1 MVNQTF
7 PTESVQSQRKINRL
21 RTNVL
26 FSYASFTWLFLASF
40 SLSLSLSLS
49 FSLSLSL
56 SLPLSLSLLTF
67 RRAFENSHMMLMYTE
82 LSCSRLKSYLLCTIR
97 TRCQLFSI
105 KLLSSV
111 NAINVYRI
119 TSSSAKTHSHWY
131 MRDHGS

>member
-26 FSYASFTWLFLASF
+26 FSYASFTWLFLAS
-40 SLSLSLSLS
+40 LSLSLSLS
-49 FSLSLSL
+49 FSLSL